1 MVQYIYG
8 SVKREILIDY
18 PPPVLHFLAPEAYSL
33 ASQERWCGAGC
44 PDAVYEVM
52 SNYGIVDPAS
62 REI

>member
-1 MVQYIYG
+1 MKGVYHKFFSLSCTRG
-8 SVKREILIDY
+8 ALAPS
-18 PPPVLHFLAPEAYSL
+18 FLAPEAYSL

-62 REI
+62 QER